1 MMKYQ
6 LTGEYELKMDAKGRV
21 KLPANLLKQ
30 LQTTGTY
37 DFVVNR
43 GYEKN
48 LILHPQDVWDEKTNR
63 LNHLDINI
71 EANRKAVRYFYRGAT
86 ALTADASDRILLP
99 KFLIQYAGIEKQIVL
114 LAFLNQVEI
123 WSKSA
128 YEEMIAD
135 EPESF
140 GELSEQLFKNT
151 EQKDNK

>member
-6 LTGEYELKMDAKGRV
+6 LTGEYKLKMDAKGRV

-30 LQTTGTY
+30 LQTSGNY

-71 EANRKAVRYFYRGAT
+71 EANRRAVRYFYRGAT
-86 ALTADASDRILLP
+86 AVTADASDRILLP

-123 WSKSA
+123 WSEDA
-128 YEEMIAD
+128 YQEMIAE
-135 EPESF
+135 EPDSF
-140 GELSEQLFKNT
+140 GELSEQLFRESKP
-151 EQKDNK
+151 KDSQ

>member
-1 MMKYQ
+1 MCIR
-6 LTGEYELKMDAKGRV
+6 DR
-21 KLPANLLKQ
+21 
-30 LQTTGTY
+30 
-37 DFVVNR
+37 
-43 GYEKN
+43 
-48 LILHPQDVWDEKTNR
+48 
-63 LNHLDINI
+63 
-71 EANRKAVRYFYRGAT
+71 
-86 ALTADASDRILLP
+86 LTADASDRILLP

>member
-1 MMKYQ
+1 MKYQ
-6 LTGEYELKMDAKGRV
+6 LTGEYKLKMDAKGRV

-30 LQTTGTY
+30 LQTTGNY
-37 DFVVNR
+37 DFVINR

-71 EANRKAVRYFYRGAT
+71 ETNRRAVRYFYRGAT
-86 ALTADASDRILLP
+86 AVTADASDRILLP

-123 WSKSA
+123 WSVSA
-128 YEEMIAD
+128 YEEMIAE
-135 EPESF
+135 EPDSY
-140 GELSEQLFKNT
+140 GELSEQLFQDAKP
-151 EQKDNK
+151 KDNN